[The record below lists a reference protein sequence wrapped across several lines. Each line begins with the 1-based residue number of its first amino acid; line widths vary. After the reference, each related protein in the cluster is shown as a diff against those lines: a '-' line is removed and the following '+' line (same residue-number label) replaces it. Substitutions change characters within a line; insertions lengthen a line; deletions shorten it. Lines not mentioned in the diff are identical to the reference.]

1 MSTLQIPNVLNWI
14 SGDVAIDLGTA
25 NTLIWLKGRGIV
37 VNEPSIV
44 TRNVLDDSIVAVGD
58 EAKAMLGKTHRELET
73 IRPLQDGVIADFKM
87 TDGML
92 QGFIR
97 KINLN
102 RLARPRM
109 VICVPSGVTEVER
122 RAVKDSGERAN
133 AREVYLIEEPVAAA
147 IGIGL
152 DISQPIGNIIVD
164 IGGGTTEIA
173 VISLNGVVTKETIR
187 IAGDEMDEAVLQWF
201 RNEHKLEIGL
211 GMSEKIKKTVGSA
224 MKMKSADIAVK
235 GRDLVSGIPK
245 TIEVS
250 SDEVRL
256 ALKDP
261 VNQIVEAVKRCLEQ
275 TPPELAADIL
285 ERGIIL
291 AGGGS
296 LLKGIDQII
305 RERTN
310 VPVNVSEDP
319 LLSVVKGTGM
329 VLENLKK
336 YEAVLLYECMYSFYL
351 LSVRYTD
358 HFLFIIALAFSLV
371 LLLNNDNPKMGN
383 VRGKAADVIS
393 FFSSPVAVAKSLMF
407 LEEENQ
413 LLREKTLSL
422 SLQVESMLNLQ
433 KENEELLGM
442 LDFKRQTKLIIRPAR
457 VVNKGTQANLLSII
471 IDGGQIDGI
480 KKNQAVL
487 TPDGVIGKTIES
499 GSKASIVQLISDA
512 NFRLSVRILPSGAT
526 GILRFM
532 KGNTAQIREVQKNV
546 NINIGDKVVTS
557 GFSDIYPSGLPVGKV
572 EGVYEDRSS
581 FQKMISVAL
590 PNDMSSFQYVFVI
603 IEKLNEMD

>member
-1 MSTLQIPNVLNWI
+1 MNKNSLSGIINWI
-14 SGDVAIDLGTA
+14 SGDIAIDLGTA
-25 NTLIWLKGRGIV
+25 NTLIWLKGKGV
-37 VNEPSIV
+37 VINEPSIV
-44 TRNVLDDSIVAVGD
+44 ARTIHDDNIVAVGD
-58 EAKAMLGKTHRELET
+58 EAKAMLGRTHRDLET

-92 QGFIR
+92 QGFIN
-97 KINLN
+97 KINFS
-102 RLARPRM
+102 RMARPRM

-187 IAGDEMDEAVLQWF
+187 IAGDEMDESILQWF

-211 GMSEKIKKTVGSA
+211 GMSESIKKSVGSA
-224 MKMKSADIAVK
+224 MQMSTKNISVR

-250 SDEVRL
+250 SDEIRQ

-261 VNQIVEAVKRCLEQ
+261 VNAIVEAVKRCLEQ

-285 ERGIIL
+285 ERGIIV

-310 VPVNVSEDP
+310 VPVNVAEDP
-319 LLSVVKGTGM
+319 LLSVVRGTGM

-336 YEAVLLYECMYSFYL
+336 YEAVLL
-351 LSVRYTD
+351 
-358 HFLFIIALAFSLV
+358 
-371 LLLNNDNPKMGN
+371 
-383 VRGKAADVIS
+383 
-393 FFSSPVAVAKSLMF
+393 
-407 LEEENQ
+407 
-413 LLREKTLSL
+413 
-422 SLQVESMLNLQ
+422 
-433 KENEELLGM
+433 
-442 LDFKRQTKLIIRPAR
+442 
-457 VVNKGTQANLLSII
+457 
-471 IDGGQIDGI
+471 
-480 KKNQAVL
+480 
-487 TPDGVIGKTIES
+487 
-499 GSKASIVQLISDA
+499 
-512 NFRLSVRILPSGAT
+512 
-526 GILRFM
+526 
-532 KGNTAQIREVQKNV
+532 
-546 NINIGDKVVTS
+546 
-557 GFSDIYPSGLPVGKV
+557 
-572 EGVYEDRSS
+572 
-581 FQKMISVAL
+581 
-590 PNDMSSFQYVFVI
+590 
-603 IEKLNEMD
+603 

>member
-1 MSTLQIPNVLNWI
+1 MNILNKFKNPLSWV
-14 SGDVAIDLGTA
+14 SGDIAIDLGTA
-25 NTLIWLKGRGIV
+25 NTLVYIKGKGVLI
-37 VNEPSIV
+37 NEPSIV
-44 TRNVLDDSIVAVGD
+44 AKSVHDDKIIAVGYD
-58 EAKAMLGKTHRELET
+58 AKAMVGRTHREIET
-73 IRPLQDGVIADFKM
+73 VRPLRDGVIADFNM
-87 TDGML
+87 TDGLL
-92 QGFIR
+92 QGFIS
-97 KINLN
+97 KINMN

-336 YEAVLLYECMYSFYL
+336 YEAVLL
-351 LSVRYTD
+351 
-358 HFLFIIALAFSLV
+358 
-371 LLLNNDNPKMGN
+371 
-383 VRGKAADVIS
+383 
-393 FFSSPVAVAKSLMF
+393 
-407 LEEENQ
+407 
-413 LLREKTLSL
+413 
-422 SLQVESMLNLQ
+422 
-433 KENEELLGM
+433 
-442 LDFKRQTKLIIRPAR
+442 
-457 VVNKGTQANLLSII
+457 
-471 IDGGQIDGI
+471 
-480 KKNQAVL
+480 
-487 TPDGVIGKTIES
+487 
-499 GSKASIVQLISDA
+499 
-512 NFRLSVRILPSGAT
+512 
-526 GILRFM
+526 
-532 KGNTAQIREVQKNV
+532 
-546 NINIGDKVVTS
+546 
-557 GFSDIYPSGLPVGKV
+557 
-572 EGVYEDRSS
+572 
-581 FQKMISVAL
+581 
-590 PNDMSSFQYVFVI
+590 
-603 IEKLNEMD
+603 

>member
-1 MSTLQIPNVLNWI
+1 MNKKSLSSIINWI
-14 SGDVAIDLGTA
+14 SGDIAIDLGTA
-25 NTLIWLKGRGIV
+25 NTLIWLKGKGV
-37 VNEPSIV
+37 VINEPSIV
-44 TRNVLDDSIVAVGD
+44 ARTIHDDNIVAVGD
-58 EAKAMLGKTHRELET
+58 EAKAMLGRTHRDLET

-92 QGFIR
+92 QGFIN
-97 KINLN
+97 KINFS
-102 RLARPRM
+102 RMARPRM

-187 IAGDEMDEAVLQWF
+187 IAGDEMDESILQWF

-211 GMSEKIKKTVGSA
+211 GMSESIKKSVGSA
-224 MKMKSADIAVK
+224 MQMSTKTISVR
-235 GRDLVSGIPK
+235 GRDLVTGIPK

-250 SDEVRL
+250 SDEIRQ

-261 VNQIVEAVKRCLEQ
+261 VNAIVEAVKRCLEQ

-285 ERGIIL
+285 ERGIIV

-310 VPVNVSEDP
+310 VPVNVAEDP

-336 YEAVLLYECMYSFYL
+336 YEAVLL
-351 LSVRYTD
+351 
-358 HFLFIIALAFSLV
+358 
-371 LLLNNDNPKMGN
+371 
-383 VRGKAADVIS
+383 
-393 FFSSPVAVAKSLMF
+393 
-407 LEEENQ
+407 
-413 LLREKTLSL
+413 
-422 SLQVESMLNLQ
+422 
-433 KENEELLGM
+433 
-442 LDFKRQTKLIIRPAR
+442 
-457 VVNKGTQANLLSII
+457 
-471 IDGGQIDGI
+471 
-480 KKNQAVL
+480 
-487 TPDGVIGKTIES
+487 
-499 GSKASIVQLISDA
+499 
-512 NFRLSVRILPSGAT
+512 
-526 GILRFM
+526 
-532 KGNTAQIREVQKNV
+532 
-546 NINIGDKVVTS
+546 
-557 GFSDIYPSGLPVGKV
+557 
-572 EGVYEDRSS
+572 
-581 FQKMISVAL
+581 
-590 PNDMSSFQYVFVI
+590 
-603 IEKLNEMD
+603 

>member
-1 MSTLQIPNVLNWI
+1 MNKNSLTGIINWI
-14 SGDVAIDLGTA
+14 SGDIAIDLGTA
-25 NTLIWLKGRGIV
+25 NTLIWLKGKGV
-37 VNEPSIV
+37 VINEPSIV
-44 TRNVLDDSIVAVGD
+44 ARTIHDDNIVAVGD
-58 EAKAMLGKTHRELET
+58 EAKAMLGRTHRDLET

-92 QGFIR
+92 QGFIN
-97 KINLN
+97 KINFS
-102 RLARPRM
+102 RMARPRM

-187 IAGDEMDEAVLQWF
+187 IAGDEMDESILQWF

-211 GMSEKIKKTVGSA
+211 GMSESIKKSVGSA
-224 MKMKSADIAVK
+224 MQMSTKTISVR

-250 SDEVRL
+250 SDEIRQ

-261 VNQIVEAVKRCLEQ
+261 VNAIVEAVKRCLEQ

-285 ERGIIL
+285 ERGIIV

-310 VPVNVSEDP
+310 VPVNVAEDP
-319 LLSVVKGTGM
+319 LLSVVRGTGM

-336 YEAVLLYECMYSFYL
+336 YEAVLL
-351 LSVRYTD
+351 
-358 HFLFIIALAFSLV
+358 
-371 LLLNNDNPKMGN
+371 
-383 VRGKAADVIS
+383 
-393 FFSSPVAVAKSLMF
+393 
-407 LEEENQ
+407 
-413 LLREKTLSL
+413 
-422 SLQVESMLNLQ
+422 
-433 KENEELLGM
+433 
-442 LDFKRQTKLIIRPAR
+442 
-457 VVNKGTQANLLSII
+457 
-471 IDGGQIDGI
+471 
-480 KKNQAVL
+480 
-487 TPDGVIGKTIES
+487 
-499 GSKASIVQLISDA
+499 
-512 NFRLSVRILPSGAT
+512 
-526 GILRFM
+526 
-532 KGNTAQIREVQKNV
+532 
-546 NINIGDKVVTS
+546 
-557 GFSDIYPSGLPVGKV
+557 
-572 EGVYEDRSS
+572 
-581 FQKMISVAL
+581 
-590 PNDMSSFQYVFVI
+590 
-603 IEKLNEMD
+603 

>member
-1 MSTLQIPNVLNWI
+1 MNIKSTSSFVNWI
-14 SGDVAIDLGTA
+14 SGDIAIDLGTA
-25 NTLIWLKGRGIV
+25 NTLIWLKGKGIV
-37 VNEPSIV
+37 INEPSIV
-44 TRNVLDDSIVAVGD
+44 TRSVHDDKIVAVGN
-58 EAKAMLGKTHRELET
+58 EAKAMLGRTHRDLET

-102 RLARPRM
+102 RMSRPRM

-187 IAGDEMDEAVLQWF
+187 IAGDEMDEAILQWF

-211 GMSEKIKKTVGSA
+211 GMSESIKKSVGSA
-224 MKMKSADIAVK
+224 MQMTTETISVK

-250 SDEVRL
+250 SDEIRQ

-261 VNQIVEAVKRCLEQ
+261 VNAIVEAVKRCLEQ

-291 AGGGS
+291 TGGGS
-296 LLKGIDQII
+296 LLKGTDQII
-305 RERTN
+305 REKTN
-310 VPVNVSEDP
+310 VPVNVAEDP

-336 YEAVLLYECMYSFYL
+336 YEAVLL
-351 LSVRYTD
+351 
-358 HFLFIIALAFSLV
+358 
-371 LLLNNDNPKMGN
+371 
-383 VRGKAADVIS
+383 
-393 FFSSPVAVAKSLMF
+393 
-407 LEEENQ
+407 
-413 LLREKTLSL
+413 
-422 SLQVESMLNLQ
+422 
-433 KENEELLGM
+433 
-442 LDFKRQTKLIIRPAR
+442 
-457 VVNKGTQANLLSII
+457 
-471 IDGGQIDGI
+471 
-480 KKNQAVL
+480 
-487 TPDGVIGKTIES
+487 
-499 GSKASIVQLISDA
+499 
-512 NFRLSVRILPSGAT
+512 
-526 GILRFM
+526 
-532 KGNTAQIREVQKNV
+532 
-546 NINIGDKVVTS
+546 
-557 GFSDIYPSGLPVGKV
+557 
-572 EGVYEDRSS
+572 
-581 FQKMISVAL
+581 
-590 PNDMSSFQYVFVI
+590 
-603 IEKLNEMD
+603 

>member
-1 MSTLQIPNVLNWI
+1 MNKNSISSLINWI
-14 SGDVAIDLGTA
+14 SGDIAIDLGTA
-25 NTLIWLKGRGIV
+25 NTLIWLKGKGV
-37 VNEPSIV
+37 VINEPSIV
-44 TRNVLDDSIVAVGD
+44 ARTIHDDNIVAVGD
-58 EAKAMLGKTHRELET
+58 EAKAMLGRTHRDLET

-92 QGFIR
+92 QGFIN
-97 KINLN
+97 KINFS
-102 RLARPRM
+102 RMARPRM

-187 IAGDEMDEAVLQWF
+187 IAGDEMDESILQWF

-211 GMSEKIKKTVGSA
+211 GMSESIKKSVGSA
-224 MKMKSADIAVK
+224 MQMDTETISVR

-250 SDEVRL
+250 SDEIRQ

-261 VNQIVEAVKRCLEQ
+261 VNAIVEAVKRCLEQ

-285 ERGIIL
+285 ERGIIV

-296 LLKGIDQII
+296 LLRGIDQII

-310 VPVNVSEDP
+310 VPVNVAEDP

-336 YEAVLLYECMYSFYL
+336 YEAVLL
-351 LSVRYTD
+351 
-358 HFLFIIALAFSLV
+358 
-371 LLLNNDNPKMGN
+371 
-383 VRGKAADVIS
+383 
-393 FFSSPVAVAKSLMF
+393 
-407 LEEENQ
+407 
-413 LLREKTLSL
+413 
-422 SLQVESMLNLQ
+422 
-433 KENEELLGM
+433 
-442 LDFKRQTKLIIRPAR
+442 
-457 VVNKGTQANLLSII
+457 
-471 IDGGQIDGI
+471 
-480 KKNQAVL
+480 
-487 TPDGVIGKTIES
+487 
-499 GSKASIVQLISDA
+499 
-512 NFRLSVRILPSGAT
+512 
-526 GILRFM
+526 
-532 KGNTAQIREVQKNV
+532 
-546 NINIGDKVVTS
+546 
-557 GFSDIYPSGLPVGKV
+557 
-572 EGVYEDRSS
+572 
-581 FQKMISVAL
+581 
-590 PNDMSSFQYVFVI
+590 
-603 IEKLNEMD
+603 